1 MQLLITKKKKNFAIK
16 INLMTQNF
24 SHRYVHWT
32 KESLKDKMAVGVN
45 SGILVVI
52 KSDKG
57 VLLTDEMNAESY
69 EELRVRN

>member
-1 MQLLITKKKKNFAIK
+1 
-16 INLMTQNF
+16 MTQNF
-24 SHRYVHWT
+24 SHRYVHWM

-45 SGILVVI
+45 SGILAVI

>member
-1 MQLLITKKKKNFAIK
+1 
-16 INLMTQNF
+16 
-24 SHRYVHWT
+24 
-32 KESLKDKMAVGVN
+32 MAVGVN